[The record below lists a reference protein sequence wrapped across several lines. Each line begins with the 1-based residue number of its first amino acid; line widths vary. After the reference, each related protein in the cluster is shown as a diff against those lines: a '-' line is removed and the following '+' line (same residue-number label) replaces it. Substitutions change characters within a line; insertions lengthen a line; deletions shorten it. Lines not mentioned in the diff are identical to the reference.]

1 MKQSAYDLYEKR
13 KMDLQLRTLKEID
26 TDFKSLAMMSDAMRV
41 FDTSYRDIAS
51 KTLIGEFMVEML
63 IRKINK
69 LTDT

>member
-1 MKQSAYDLYEKR
+1 
-13 KMDLQLRTLKEID
+13 MDLQLRTLKEID

-41 FDTSYRDIAS
+41 FDTSYREVAS